1 MTAVGSSRGEARPGH
16 NECDIQAFC
25 CPKLGNS
32 REEYEDAWAH
42 RETCTPAG
50 FRVAVADGATESSY
64 AKLWAALLAESY
76 ARSELAGAEFFERLQ
91 PARRL
96 WRRRLAGRP
105 LPWFASEK
113 AEQGAFAAFVG
124 VEIDGQKNRWT
135 ALAVGDCCV
144 MHVDDVGKGMRLVET
159 FPLQKSSQF
168 TTSPY
173 LIGSRS
179 DGESLKDWI
188 RTSQG
193 SLRDGDMLLLATDA
207 MAAWLLKRHEEGRP
221 LWKWLYRKLGTP
233 ESFAAM
239 VAYGRKNG
247 LRNDDFTLVR
257 VIHHDSPVEAKER

>member
-1 MTAVGSSRGEARPGH
+1 V
-16 NECDIQAFC
+16 
-25 CPKLGNS
+25 
-32 REEYEDAWAH
+32 
-42 RETCTPAG
+42 
-50 FRVAVADGATESSY
+50 
-64 AKLWAALLAESY
+64 
-76 ARSELAGAEFFERLQ
+76 RSEGTGAEFFARLE

-113 AEQGAFAAFVG
+113 AEQGAFAAFLG
-124 VEIDGQKNRWT
+124 VQIDAHKNGWT
-135 ALAVGDCCV
+135 ALAVGDCCL
-144 MHVDDVGKGMRLVET
+144 MQVDNVGQGMRVVEM

-168 TTSPY
+168 TMSPY

-179 DGESLKDWI
+179 SDDSLNERIQVSK
-188 RTSQG
+188 G

-207 MAAWLLKRHEEGRP
+207 VAAWLLKQHEEGRP
-221 LWKWLYRKLGTP
+221 LWKWLYRKLSTP

-257 VIHHDSPVEAKER
+257 VIHHELPVEAKES

>member
-1 MTAVGSSRGEARPGH
+1 MKQATAANH
-16 NECDIQAFC
+16 CDIKAFC
-25 CPKLGNS
+25 CPKSGNS
-32 REEYEDAWAH
+32 AEEYEDAWAH
-42 RETCTPAG
+42 RRASIPAAV
-50 FRVAVADGATESSY
+50 RVAVADGATESSF
-64 AKLWAALLAESY
+64 AKLWAVLLAESFV
-76 ARSELAGAEFFERLQ
+76 RSELADAEFFERLE

-113 AEQGAFAAFVG
+113 AAQGAFAAFLG
-124 VEIDGQKNRWT
+124 VQIDAHQNRWT
-135 ALAVGDCCV
+135 ALAVGDCCLLQ
-144 MHVDDVGKGMRLVET
+144 VDNVGKKMRVVKA

-168 TTSPY
+168 TMSPY

-179 DGESLKDWI
+179 NGDRLDERIQISK
-188 RTSQG
+188 G

-207 MAAWLLKRHEEGRP
+207 LAAWLLKQHEDGRP
-221 LWKWLYRKLGTP
+221 LWNWLYRKLGTP